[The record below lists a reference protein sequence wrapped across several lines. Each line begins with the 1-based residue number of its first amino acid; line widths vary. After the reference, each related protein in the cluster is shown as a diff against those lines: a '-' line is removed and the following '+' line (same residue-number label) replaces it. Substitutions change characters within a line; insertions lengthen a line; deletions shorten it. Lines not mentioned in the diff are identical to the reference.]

1 MGAITD
7 QLAVPW
13 LCQPW
18 AAMYAM
24 TASASVCSAQVGV
37 GVVLGDAPQTVALVP
52 ERGPA
57 RVLAHERG
65 DGEGGAG
72 GGKMGHDG
80 PCLARGEQSSYPL

>member
-1 MGAITD
+1 MCAITN
-7 QLAVPW
+7 QWAVLRPY
-13 LCQPW
+13 QPW

-57 RVLAHERG
+57 RVLAHECG
-65 DGEGGAG
+65 DGEGGSG
-72 GGKMGHDG
+72 GGKMEHDG